1 MKGSIFHKMQTS
13 TCWIVCLVLLGV
25 YLFAALRPGVWLRD
39 AFLYRQADGSFS
51 GKDAY
56 AAYTLQLSGT
66 ESEAEAVFTLDGET
80 RHYRIEAKDSAE
92 VKLYQDGAL
101 IFAGSALGDPGDAI
115 LWREDDGDL
124 ADEVKVI
131 VNGEYQKDDLWPSCG
146 WLYNVAVGGRRET
159 RGSVAFLL
167 PMGALALL
175 LFAGS
180 PLPAAVLE
188 SPPRAGG
195 IRRRADR
202 LVLLDAADGPHHR
215 HRWHFCAGGPEL
227 CPPLRLTTA
236 RRGCCSAR

>member
-1 MKGSIFHKMQTS
+1 MENKKAMTY
-13 TCWIVCLVLLGV
+13 LLCIAAAGFAFGV

-56 AAYTLQLSGT
+56 GAYTLQLFGT
-66 ESEAEAVFTLDGET
+66 ESEAEAVFTLDGEA
-80 RHYRIEAKDSAE
+80 RHYRIEAKDSTD

-131 VNGEYQKDDLWPSCG
+131 VNGEYQKADLWPSCG

-159 RGSVAFLL
+159 RGSVALLL

-175 LFAGS
+175 L
-180 PLPAAVLE
+180 
-188 SPPRAGG
+188 
-195 IRRRADR
+195 
-202 LVLLDAADGPHHR
+202 LLDLRFPLLFWNLRHGLEVYGGEPTDWYYSMQRVGRITDIVGIFVLAALSFVLH
-215 HRWHFCAGGPEL
+215 
-227 CPPLRLTTA
+227 
-236 RRGCCSAR
+236 

>member
-56 AAYTLQLSGT
+56 AAYTMQIAQT
-66 ESEAEAVFTLDGET
+66 ENGAEVEFTLDGET
-80 RHYRIEAKDSAE
+80 RRYRLESKVEGMSDPGVKIE
-92 VKLYQDGAL
+92 QDGVV
-101 IFAGSALGDPGDAI
+101 IFTGTALGDPGDAI
-115 LWREDDGDL
+115 LWREDDGGL
-124 ADEVKVI
+124 ADEVNVI
-131 VNGEYQKDDLWPSCG
+131 VNGEYQKSDLWPSCN

-175 LFAGS
+175 LFLDLRF
-180 PLPAAVLE
+180 PLLFWNLRHGLEVSGGEPTDWYYSMQRVGRITDIVGIFVLE
-188 SPPRAGG
+188 ALSFA
-195 IRRRADR
+195 
-202 LVLLDAADGPHHR
+202 LH
-215 HRWHFCAGGPEL
+215 
-227 CPPLRLTTA
+227 
-236 RRGCCSAR
+236 